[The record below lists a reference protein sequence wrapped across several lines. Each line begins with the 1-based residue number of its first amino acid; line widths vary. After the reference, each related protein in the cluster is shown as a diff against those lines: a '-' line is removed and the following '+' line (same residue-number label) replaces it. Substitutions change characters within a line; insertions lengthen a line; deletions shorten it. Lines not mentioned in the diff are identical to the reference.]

1 MHTGEE
7 HRHCLFS
14 SLYVATRLVLAHRTK
29 WWQPLLLSMEEMLK
43 CQAACV
49 VIFWIWDKKDGF
61 TGWKYSSQNA
71 QEADSKSQISQFFL
85 LKQVRISEES
95 HRALDCTSLTPCYMY
110 NDNEKSWGKNNSC
123 LQIRQLQ
130 SSRKE
135 NHLPK
140 SAKWNSLHSYSN
152 SRISVGP
159 NFYFTSLNYPE
170 ASKTHFP

>member
-1 MHTGEE
+1 MA
-7 HRHCLFS
+7 L
-14 SLYVATRLVLAHRTK
+14 LVGST
-29 WWQPLLLSMEEMLK
+29 Q
-43 CQAACV
+43 
-49 VIFWIWDKKDGF
+49 G
-61 TGWKYSSQNA
+61 QNA

-85 LKQVRISEES
+85 LKQVRISEKS

-110 NDNEKSWGKNNSC
+110 NGNENSWGKNNSC

-152 SRISVGP
+152 SRVSVGP

-170 ASKTHFP
+170 ASKTHFPQKGWLHITDVQCSACSFKWYVHFIHGQQIVKIHWSKALI